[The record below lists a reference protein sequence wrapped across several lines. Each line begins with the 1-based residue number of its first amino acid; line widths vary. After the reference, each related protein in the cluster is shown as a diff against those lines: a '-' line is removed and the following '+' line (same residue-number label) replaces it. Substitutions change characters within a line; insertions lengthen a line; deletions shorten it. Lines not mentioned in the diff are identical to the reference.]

1 MEDRDSIGLEALLR
15 AAREREE
22 DARERCT
29 QLEADAAAQSAKA
42 LAALQEVD
50 DAHAT
55 IEGLQKE
62 AQNAWK
68 ASDASLEKELQAKA
82 QITRLQVEVDS
93 LTQLLEQGTAATFA
107 DEAEVEEL
115 IRQKDEAA
123 AQRDAHMAAVA
134 EQRSEILRLSERLRA
149 AESER
154 ALLEGEAATLKEAA
168 AEQRSAAER
177 ETRRRERLEREVKEA
192 RALLEAR
199 QAELRES
206 RASAAAADD
215 HLQRLRVTLRDTQAG
230 NERLQKEWNQAT
242 ERSARLRKDLDTQLA
257 GNERAAAGLAA
268 RQAELEA
275 KVTANG
281 ALKAEL
287 EHACRATEVA
297 EHRLR
302 LLERQKAELER
313 SHDFLRTEV
322 AGLESALEAAQRD
335 AMLQAFKQE
344 ALKKEHERLM
354 RSRSAAEN
362 TAHVQAEAVKAAEVD
377 NRILQQQV
385 AVATAQLHALE
396 KAQRKAK
403 RELEGAEH
411 ELGDAQR
418 HRDEVETANALA
430 QTELKTL
437 HRELKDMELEWRA
450 AAKRCAVL
458 EEERAAHRLQL
469 QKAQQE
475 STSAEGALRLAG
487 IEAAQLG
494 KEVAHAEDALKKERA
509 SLVMAQ
515 ARCAAVQEQANSAKQ
530 ELAATEERL
539 AGARQEL
546 QATHARL
553 AGSEQARI
561 RLERTLDAALRIRD
575 GLAVQLVAQGSTV
588 HSQHEKI
595 RLQES
600 ALQRGHA
607 QYQERLAEARYLR
620 TQVSSSI
627 HELSIAKGAL
637 ASTSLMR
644 KELQYL
650 TRCLLQ
656 EQARVKALNEELD
669 RPLNVHR
676 WRKLAGTDPDAYEL
690 TLKVHALQKRLI
702 LKTEEVAQKE
712 LLLQA
717 KEQTYQELKE
727 AHARMPGTDAA
738 EQSSIQQAVA
748 RDRAKQLKVIT
759 SQLAVANNQILEYKL
774 EVERLKEENKSRK
787 GTSESVPVDKRE
799 GDAAADVKTHSDAKT
814 LPEARAQER
823 ASGAA
828 GAQRPGALLPAKRMP
843 GHTRQA
849 PLGKN
854 GLVDGT
860 IRVVAC

>member
-509 SLVMAQ
+509 SLVMVCWPRAEHWLAVLPAVLTRAPDLKVAAGPLTSASAPSQAQ

-759 SQLAVANNQILEYKL
+759 SQLAVANNQ
-774 EVERLKEENKSRK
+774 
-787 GTSESVPVDKRE
+787 
-799 GDAAADVKTHSDAKT
+799 
-814 LPEARAQER
+814 
-823 ASGAA
+823 
-828 GAQRPGALLPAKRMP
+828 
-843 GHTRQA
+843 
-849 PLGKN
+849 
-854 GLVDGT
+854 
-860 IRVVAC
+860 ACSAVFV

>member
-759 SQLAVANNQILEYKL
+759 SQLAVANNQ
-774 EVERLKEENKSRK
+774 
-787 GTSESVPVDKRE
+787 
-799 GDAAADVKTHSDAKT
+799 
-814 LPEARAQER
+814 
-823 ASGAA
+823 
-828 GAQRPGALLPAKRMP
+828 
-843 GHTRQA
+843 
-849 PLGKN
+849 
-854 GLVDGT
+854 
-860 IRVVAC
+860 ACSAVFV

>member
-1 MEDRDSIGLEALLR
+1 
-15 AAREREE
+15 
-22 DARERCT
+22 
-29 QLEADAAAQSAKA
+29 
-42 LAALQEVD
+42 
-50 DAHAT
+50 
-55 IEGLQKE
+55 
-62 AQNAWK
+62 
-68 ASDASLEKELQAKA
+68 ELQAKA

-275 KVTANG
+275 KVTANR

-313 SHDFLRTEV
+313 SHDFLR
-322 AGLESALEAAQRD
+322 
-335 AMLQAFKQE
+335 
-344 ALKKEHERLM
+344 
-354 RSRSAAEN
+354 
-362 TAHVQAEAVKAAEVD
+362 AAEVD

-509 SLVMAQ
+509 SLLM

-561 RLERTLDAALRIRD
+561 RLERTLDAALRSRD

-656 EQARVKALNEELD
+656 
-669 RPLNVHR
+669 
-676 WRKLAGTDPDAYEL
+676 
-690 TLKVHALQKRLI
+690 KRLI

-712 LLLQA
+712 LLLQ
-717 KEQTYQELKE
+717 
-727 AHARMPGTDAA
+727 
-738 EQSSIQQAVA
+738 
-748 RDRAKQLKVIT
+748 
-759 SQLAVANNQILEYKL
+759 
-774 EVERLKEENKSRK
+774 VEHYE
-787 GTSESVPVDKRE
+787 
-799 GDAAADVKTHSDAKT
+799 
-814 LPEARAQER
+814 
-823 ASGAA
+823 
-828 GAQRPGALLPAKRMP
+828 
-843 GHTRQA
+843 
-849 PLGKN
+849 
-854 GLVDGT
+854 
-860 IRVVAC
+860 